1 MRLREL
7 VEDVELG
14 LVVRAGHAGLD
25 RSVAWVHTS
34 ELADPTPF
42 LEGGELL
49 LTTGLALREDDCA
62 NLVER
67 LVSAG
72 VSGLGFGVA
81 VSRPEIPGELVEAA
95 ERAGFP
101 LLEVPRPTPF
111 IAISKAVS
119 RALAAAE
126 YADLR
131 RTSRAQHELAK
142 AAGSRDGVNALVRR
156 LAKLL
161 GAWTVLLDAGGR
173 PLHAAPASAAVLRG
187 LEAEVAS
194 IRAAKGPSA
203 RILTLDDQ
211 EVSVQVLGARAR
223 GVLLTG
229 RRAGFSTADHHL
241 INTAASLLSL
251 ALEQGRSLELARRRL
266 TNGLFSLLLRGEDV
280 LAELSRMRMEPPAE
294 PFRVV
299 ALVGAADADEL
310 LSRLAAERP
319 EAFLAEHEDVVVGL
333 VDEAGVDWLARSGP
347 AAGVSD
353 PCRLAGLAEGMRQAW
368 QAAQASGPG
377 DSVRFAELAGNGLL
391 DLLPAERVAAFAAST
406 LAPLHGHDELI
417 RSLHAWLAHHG
428 QWDPAAARL
437 GVHRHTLRNRIRK
450 AEELLDRRLDQ
461 PGVRAELWL
470 ALQADQR

>member
-7 VEDVELG
+7 VDDAELG
-14 LVVRAGHAGLD
+14 LVVRAGAAGLD
-25 RSVAWVHTS
+25 RAVAWVHTS

-49 LTTGLALREDDCA
+49 LTTGLALREDACA
-62 NLVER
+62 ELVER
-67 LVSAG
+67 LVAAG
-72 VSGLGFGVA
+72 VTGLGFGVG
-81 VSRPEIPGELVEAA
+81 VSRREIPGELVESA
-95 ERAGFP
+95 ERAGLP
-101 LLEVPRPTPF
+101 LIEVPRPTPF

-142 AAGSRDGVNALVRR
+142 AAGSRDGINALVRR

-161 GAWTVLLDAGGR
+161 DAWTVLLDAGGR
-173 PLHAAPASAAVLRG
+173 PIHAAPASTSLRG
-187 LEAEVAS
+187 LEAEVES
-194 IRAAKGPSA
+194 IRTSKGPSA

-211 EVSVQVLGARAR
+211 EVSVQALGARAR
-223 GVLLTG
+223 GVLLAG
-229 RRAGFSTADHHL
+229 RSSGFSTADHHL

-251 ALEQGRSLELARRRL
+251 ALEQGRSFELARRRL
-266 TNGLFSLLLRGEDV
+266 TDGLFSLLLRGEDV
-280 LAELSRMRMEPPAE
+280 NEELARLRLQPPAE

-299 ALVGAADADEL
+299 ALGGAADDEEL
-310 LSRLAAERP
+310 WSRLSAEHP
-319 EAFLAEHEDVVVGL
+319 EAFLAEHEDAVVGL
-333 VDEAGVDWLARSGP
+333 VEEGEAGWLVRSGP
-347 AAGVSD
+347 PAGVSE
-353 PCRLAGLAEGMRQAW
+353 PCRLAGLAEGVRQAR
-368 QAAQASGPG
+368 QAAAAAGPG
-377 DSVRFAELAGNGLL
+377 DVVRFAELAGNGLL
-391 DLLPAERVAAFAAST
+391 DLLPAGRAAAFAEST
-406 LAPLHGHDELI
+406 LAPLRGHDELL

-470 ALQADQR
+470 ALQADRS